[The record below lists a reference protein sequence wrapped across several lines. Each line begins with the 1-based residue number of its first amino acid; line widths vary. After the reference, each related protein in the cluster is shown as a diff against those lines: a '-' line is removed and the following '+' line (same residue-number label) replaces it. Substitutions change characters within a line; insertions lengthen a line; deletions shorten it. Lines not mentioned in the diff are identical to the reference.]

1 MVMSNPLNSKVMGNS
16 KWAQTKSGLLS
27 EIESLKA
34 EVNDLKIQL
43 GKSANECDMYRRWW
57 AEAKADAGRHEAVME
72 VMRDH
77 MNTLK
82 SMYAPSLIAQSE
94 EV

>member
-1 MVMSNPLNSKVMGNS
+1 MGNL

-34 EVNDLKIQL
+34 QVDELKLQL
-43 GKSANECDMYRRWW
+43 RKSSDESDMYRRWW
-57 AEAKADAGRHEAVME
+57 IDSKADVSRHEAVIE
-72 VMRDH
+72 VMNDH
-77 MNTLK
+77 MKTLK
-82 SMYAPSLIAQSE
+82 SMCNSELISKSE